1 MKNLIVL
8 FVFFLAT
15 HQFIH
20 AQFGTVKSFYKISA
34 TTGGFTGLSGQNI
47 GFGSVSTNLG
57 DINKDGIDDIATNIW
72 DPVSF
77 KPFLAVL
84 FMNSNGTVKSHKL
97 IGEEQGLSGI
107 YFSTAFTSSITN
119 MGDLNGDGINDIAV
133 GDTEAGG
140 SNSRTGVVNIIYL
153 NTDGTVKSFKQ
164 ISRDVIASLPNN
176 GSFGTGL
183 ANIGDLNNDGHID
196 LAVASNSEVLNG
208 AVGCIYILFL
218 DSVQNIKS
226 FRKIGANT
234 SGLNGDFSMIL
245 KIADGLGSIGDFNK
259 DGVNDIA
266 FYARF
271 NKDSVSSLGA
281 LGGLIIAYLNTNGTV
296 KSHSRINY
304 QSNGLQDLIPNDAFG
319 QSIVKLNDLD
329 GDGVYEL
336 AVGAPF
342 DTTYNVGRGGSVR
355 ILFMNADGTV
365 KSAQKIDNLS
375 GNFNQPITDAD
386 YFGTIGPLGDFNN
399 DSIPDLL
406 VGSSGK
412 DEGGT
417 NKGALYLLMLNGVP
431 SVGLND
437 VRANRIQV
445 NLYPNPAKYQVQ
457 VSCPYP
463 VTQITITDVTGKT
476 IHQQKNNEPIQVQT
490 WQAGMY
496 YLQVNT
502 TQGTATQKIIKE

>member
-1 MKNLIVL
+1 MRNFIILFLLISTQSEVL
-8 FVFFLAT
+8 LA
-15 HQFIH
+15 QY
-20 AQFGTVKSFYKISA
+20 GTVKNSYKISA
-34 TTGGFTGLSGQNI
+34 ISGGFTGLSGQNR
-47 GFGSVSTNLG
+47 GLGSVSTNIG
-57 DINKDGIDDIATNIW
+57 DINKDGVDDIATNLF
-72 DPVSF
+72 DPMSF
-77 KPFLAVL
+77 KSFLAIL
-84 FMNSNGTVKSHKL
+84 FMNTNGTVKSHQF
-97 IGEEQGLSGI
+97 IGEGQGLSGV
-107 YFSTAFTSSITN
+107 YFSTSFASSIAS
-119 MGDLNGDGINDIAV
+119 MGDLNGDGVNDIAV
-133 GDTEAGG
+133 GDNNAGG
-140 SNSRTGVVNIIYL
+140 SNSQTGVVNIIYL
-153 NTDGTVKSFKQ
+153 NTNGTVKSFKQ
-164 ISRDVIASLPNN
+164 INRDVIFSLPNN
-176 GSFGTGL
+176 GSFGIGL
-183 ANIGDLNNDGHID
+183 ANIGDINNDGYTD
-196 LAVASNSEVLNG
+196 LAVASNSEVLNS
-208 AVGCIYILFL
+208 AVGCVYILFL

-226 FRKIGANT
+226 FRKIGANS
-234 SGLNGDFSMIL
+234 SGLNGDFTMIL
-245 KIADGLGSIGDFNK
+245 KIADALGSIGDFNN

-271 NKDSVSSLGA
+271 NKDSVNS

-304 QSNGLQDLIPNDAFG
+304 QSNGLQDLIPSDQFG

-329 GDGVYEL
+329 GDGVDEL

-342 DTTYNVGRGGSVR
+342 DTTYNLGRGGSVR

-365 KSAQKIDNLS
+365 KSVQKIDNLS
-375 GNFNQPITDAD
+375 GNFNQPIADQD
-386 YFGTIGPLGDFNN
+386 YFGSIGPLGDFNN

-406 VGSSGK
+406 VGSNGK

-431 SVGLND
+431 SLGLND

-445 NLYPNPAKYQVQ
+445 NLYPNPAKHHVQ

-463 VTQITITDVTGKT
+463 VTQITITDVTGKV
-476 IHQQKNNEPIQVQT
+476 IHQQNTSEPIQVQT